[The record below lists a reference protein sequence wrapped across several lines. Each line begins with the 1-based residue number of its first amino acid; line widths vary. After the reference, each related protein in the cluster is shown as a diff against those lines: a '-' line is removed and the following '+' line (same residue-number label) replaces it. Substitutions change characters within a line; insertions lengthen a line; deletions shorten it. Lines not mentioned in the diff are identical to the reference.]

1 MPGEKGFS
9 EGNIRYMYRFYKL
22 YSQYIENL
30 LQGVEDSNPTNLLHG
45 IEDFNDTKHPHGADD
60 LLKEICSIPWF
71 HQQRI
76 IDKCKEDAEK
86 ALFFVRKVIIAVR

>member
-9 EGNIRYMYRFYKL
+9 EGNIRYMYRFYQL

-30 LQGVEDSNPTNLLHG
+30 LHAVEESAPTNLLRG
-45 IEDFNDTKHPHGADD
+45 VEDFKSTKYPQGADD
-60 LLKEICSIPWF
+60 LIAEICSIPWF

-76 IDKCKEDAEK
+76 IDKCKGDVKK
-86 ALFFVRKVIIAVR
+86 ALFFVVR